1 MAKTERKRHYYS
13 PEFKR
18 DAVELVEQGDQT
30 LADVARTLGI
40 TPSMLGRWKQELM
53 ASGDDAFPGQGQ
65 QSGEAAELTELRRRV
80 RELEQERDILK
91 KAAAYFAKDLT

>member
-1 MAKTERKRHYYS
+1 MAKAERKRRYYS

-40 TPSMLGRWKQELM
+40 TPAMLGRWKQELM
-53 ASGDDAFPGQGQ
+53 ASGKEAFPGQGQ
-65 QSGEAAELTELRRRV
+65 QSSEAAELAALRRRV

-91 KAAAYFAKDLT
+91 KAAAYFAKDLA

>member
-1 MAKTERKRHYYS
+1 MAKTERKRRYYS

-30 LADVARTLGI
+30 LADVARTLSI
-40 TPSMLGRWKQELM
+40 TPAMLGRWKQELM
-53 ASGDDAFPGQGQ
+53 ASGEDAFPGQGQ
-65 QSGEAAELTELRRRV
+65 QVGEAAELAALRRRV

-91 KAAAYFAKDLT
+91 KAAAYFARDMK